1 MPDYN
6 NDICK
11 EQIFDHFF
19 KSHAKP
25 LRSYL
30 YYKFGDL
37 DQAEDI
43 VQDAF
48 IKLWNNCSKVSL
60 EKAKSYLYTVA
71 TNCGISIAR
80 HKQVKFKYQN
90 FITSRKEDKTNESPE
105 FVMLEKEYM
114 EKLKSAIAN
123 LSERQRE
130 VFLLSRIDKKTYK
143 EIADISN
150 VSVKAIEKLMHKA
163 LVVLREKIG
172 NI

>member
-1 MPDYN
+1 MPDN
-6 NDICK
+6 KKDICK
-11 EQIFDHFF
+11 EHIFDHFF
-19 KSHAKP
+19 KGQAKL
-25 LRSYL
+25 LRNYI

-71 TNCGISIAR
+71 TNMGISGAR

-90 FITSRKEDKTNESPE
+90 FVLDRNLDRTDESPE

-114 EKLKSAIAN
+114 EKLQSAISD
-123 LSERQRE
+123 LSDRQRE

-143 EIADISN
+143 EIAGMSN

-163 LVVLREKIG
+163 LIALKEKIG
-172 NI
+172 NV